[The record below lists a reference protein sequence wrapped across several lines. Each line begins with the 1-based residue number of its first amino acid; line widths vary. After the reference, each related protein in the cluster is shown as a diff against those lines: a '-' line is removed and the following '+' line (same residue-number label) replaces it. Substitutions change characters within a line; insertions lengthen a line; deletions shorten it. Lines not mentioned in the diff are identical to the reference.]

1 MLFTIGVE
9 SPKNDN
15 EAYGL
20 IVPALNDDHYACISA
35 ADHANDILRAATDAI
50 ATVLQDRAENGL
62 ENDNIKDL
70 GYRAYQQHPDY
81 THCDTWL
88 LADIDISEYT
98 GKRQRVN
105 ISVPDYSDTPK
116 VLDKARCRK
125 QYAFVRRGGATQYG
139 AFGGWLYL
147 LRRIDQRVAANSRY
161 KDRSHF
167 LALAAQRELEEA

>member
-98 GKRQRVN
+98 GKRQRIN
-105 ISVPDYSDTPK
+105 INVPD
-116 VLDKARCRK
+116 
-125 QYAFVRRGGATQYG
+125 
-139 AFGGWLYL
+139 YL
-147 LRRIDQRVAANSRY
+147 LRRIDQRVAATSRY

>member
-9 SPKNDN
+9 SPKNDH

-98 GKRQRVN
+98 GKRQRIN
-105 ISVPDYSDTPK
+105 INVPD
-116 VLDKARCRK
+116 
-125 QYAFVRRGGATQYG
+125 
-139 AFGGWLYL
+139 YL

>member
-98 GKRQRVN
+98 GKRQRIN
-105 ISVPDYSDTPK
+105 INRLLSKPGKSDN
-116 VLDKARCRK
+116 D
-125 QYAFVRRGGATQYG
+125 
-139 AFGGWLYL
+139 
-147 LRRIDQRVAANSRY
+147 S
-161 KDRSHF
+161 
-167 LALAAQRELEEA
+167 

>member
-9 SPKNDN
+9 TPKHDN

-20 IVPALNDDHYACISA
+20 VVPALNNDYYACFSA
-35 ADHANDILRAATDAI
+35 ADHADDILRMATDAI
-50 ATVLQDRAENGL
+50 TTVLQDRVEHGL

-70 GYRAYQQHPDY
+70 GYRACQQHPDY

-105 ISVPDYSDTPK
+105 ISVPDY
-116 VLDKARCRK
+116 
-125 QYAFVRRGGATQYG
+125 
-139 AFGGWLYL
+139 L

>member
-20 IVPALNDDHYACISA
+20 IVPALNDDHYACIA

-98 GKRQRVN
+98 GKRQRIN
-105 ISVPDYSDTPK
+105 INVPD
-116 VLDKARCRK
+116 
-125 QYAFVRRGGATQYG
+125 
-139 AFGGWLYL
+139 YL

>member
-35 ADHANDILRAATDAI
+35 ADPANDILRAATDAI

-98 GKRQRVN
+98 GKRQRIN
-105 ISVPDYSDTPK
+105 INVPD
-116 VLDKARCRK
+116 
-125 QYAFVRRGGATQYG
+125 
-139 AFGGWLYL
+139 YL

>member
-81 THCDTWL
+81 THCDAWL
-88 LADIDISEYT
+88 LADSDISEYT
-98 GKRQRVN
+98 GKRQRIN
-105 ISVPDYSDTPK
+105 INVPD
-116 VLDKARCRK
+116 
-125 QYAFVRRGGATQYG
+125 
-139 AFGGWLYL
+139 YL

>member
-98 GKRQRVN
+98 GKRQRIN
-105 ISVPDYSDTPK
+105 INVPD
-116 VLDKARCRK
+116 
-125 QYAFVRRGGATQYG
+125 
-139 AFGGWLYL
+139 YL

-161 KDRSHF
+161 KDCSHF

>member
-1 MLFTIGVE
+1 MLFTSGVE

-98 GKRQRVN
+98 GKHQCVN
-105 ISVPDYSDTPK
+105 ISVPD
-116 VLDKARCRK
+116 
-125 QYAFVRRGGATQYG
+125 
-139 AFGGWLYL
+139 YL

>member
-20 IVPALNDDHYACISA
+20 IVPALNDDHYACIRA

-98 GKRQRVN
+98 GKRQRIN
-105 ISVPDYSDTPK
+105 INVPD
-116 VLDKARCRK
+116 
-125 QYAFVRRGGATQYG
+125 
-139 AFGGWLYL
+139 YL

>member
-1 MLFTIGVE
+1 MPMLFTIGVE

-98 GKRQRVN
+98 GKRQRIN
-105 ISVPDYSDTPK
+105 INVPD
-116 VLDKARCRK
+116 
-125 QYAFVRRGGATQYG
+125 
-139 AFGGWLYL
+139 YL

>member
-98 GKRQRVN
+98 GKRQRIN
-105 ISVPDYSDTPK
+105 INVPD
-116 VLDKARCRK
+116 
-125 QYAFVRRGGATQYG
+125 
-139 AFGGWLYL
+139 YL